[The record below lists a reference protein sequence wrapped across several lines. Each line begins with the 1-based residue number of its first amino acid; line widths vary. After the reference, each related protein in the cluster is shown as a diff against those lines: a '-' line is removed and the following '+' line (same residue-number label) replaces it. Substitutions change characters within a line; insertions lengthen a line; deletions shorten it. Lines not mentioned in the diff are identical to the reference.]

1 MKILCTF
8 LKWVLIGPHN
18 SDRDRTKQV
27 EIVVEVAA
35 QIVSQNVKSDTQ
47 MQYHKR
53 NPDSLF
59 YSRLETPLNIGLGL
73 YFYHVSQSKK
83 LINILADLNL
93 GVNYQ
98 KIVNVKKGI
107 VQAILQKKEENG
119 VFVPC
124 TLDKDCPIFFAIAKV
139 DVKIDTPDGKRQLH
153 GTATAVY

>member
-1 MKILCTF
+1 
-8 LKWVLIGPHN
+8 
-18 SDRDRTKQV
+18 
-27 EIVVEVAA
+27 
-35 QIVSQNVKSDTQ
+35 

-124 TLDKDCPIFFAIAKV
+124 TLDKDRPIFFAIANV